1 MVPFGAIREAMTVYT
16 ADGRKIGTVVGIGD
30 THFEMEPPGVLPLPR
45 RDYLVDYVDVARV
58 QGRDVYLVQE
68 DHPLLHLEVDDDG
81 GALPPRSHRGMD
93 REPVNFEAEGEPSQ
107 P

>member
-1 MVPFGAIREAMTVYT
+1 MVRPGVIREAMTVHT

-45 RDYLVDYVDVARV
+45 RDYLVEYADVERV
-58 QGRDVYLVQE
+58 QGHEVYLVHE
-68 DHPLLHLEVDDDG
+68 DHPLLHLEQDDDG

-93 REPVNFEAEGEPSQ
+93 REPVNFDTEGEPTQ